1 MMIRRYSEG
10 SRIYYNKQMINV
22 MTCMRIM
29 CIVSSFA
36 DKNWRSYLLFLVM
49 NVDRLLYILR
59 TITIMHVD
67 IRFNA
72 YISIDSILLYVY
84 VIMSLL
90 SINNNYNYLR
100 SSKKN
105 ALSELA
111 FFYPCF
117 MFNKYKMTTVLIAC
131 SSNATYNYCLL
142 VFLVSE

>member
-1 MMIRRYSEG
+1 
-10 SRIYYNKQMINV
+10 
-22 MTCMRIM
+22 
-29 CIVSSFA
+29 
-36 DKNWRSYLLFLVM
+36 M

-59 TITIMHVD
+59 TITTMHVD

-142 VFLVSE
+142 VFLVRINSWKLWEKNCFSDFFRYFPYHIFLDFFLLR